1 MTQEKA
7 KEELCTALNLCYPM
21 VDPIESARRRGIE
34 LAKVQ
39 VATRIRDWKVIAT
52 VQRICQMALQ
62 GPRFRTRKEVVNAII
77 EKLREDPELI
87 SLENDSSK
95 LASFKLREDPSS
107 MIQVSSDGAIV
118 FTVASPS
125 SYQKLYRRLLEAIWS
140 CGLGG
145 DILEPLRARIY
156 RVEEYPVR
164 SSDDIRSL
172 IGAQTIL
179 GARGRRRDQEED

>member
-1 MTQEKA
+1 
-7 KEELCTALNLCYPM
+7 M

-39 VATRIRDWKVIAT
+39 VVTRIRAQREVIS
-52 VQRICQMALQ
+52 
-62 GPRFRTRKEVVNAII
+62 AII

-95 LASFKLREDPSS
+95 VPSFKLREDSDS
-107 MIQVSSDGAIV
+107 MIQVSSKGRVIL
-118 FTVASPS
+118 TIASPS
-125 SYQKLYRRLLEAIWS
+125 SFKRLDLKLRNAIWS
-140 CGLGG
+140 LGLSTR
-145 DILEPLRARIY
+145 ILEPLRARIY
-156 RVEEYPVR
+156 RVEEYPLK
-164 SSDDIRSL
+164 SSDDVVSL